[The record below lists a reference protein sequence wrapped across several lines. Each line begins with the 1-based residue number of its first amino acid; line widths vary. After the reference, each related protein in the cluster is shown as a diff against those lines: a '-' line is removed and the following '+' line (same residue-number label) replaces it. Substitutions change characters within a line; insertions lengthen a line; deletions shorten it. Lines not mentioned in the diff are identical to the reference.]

1 MSWTPLDD
9 PRDGTVVQD
18 HVSRVTRG
26 VGQRGDIMKEEPTPD
41 ATLGPSKKPY
51 AKPRL
56 IEYGPVEKL
65 THTGTQTLGDA
76 GPMMMACL

>member
-1 MSWTPLDD
+1 MN
-9 PRDGTVVQD
+9 
-18 HVSRVTRG
+18 
-26 VGQRGDIMKEEPTPD
+26 EEPTPD

-65 THTGTQTLGDA
+65 THSGTQNLGDG
-76 GPMMMACL
+76 GPMMMPCL

>member
-1 MSWTPLDD
+1 
-9 PRDGTVVQD
+9 
-18 HVSRVTRG
+18 
-26 VGQRGDIMKEEPTPD
+26 MKEEPTQD

-65 THTGTQTLGDA
+65 THSGTQNHGDA
-76 GPMMMACL
+76 GPMMMSCL